1 MAGNSCVSF
10 PSSSTTSAPPSSARV
25 DFFRPRP
32 VDVAPSEL
40 EVASPSSAGDTLS
53 LRRDLPTKKAAMR
66 SRITPTPTP
75 TPIPIL
81 VAVGIPLLPVPDAVA
96 LDVAEDVALDRKED
110 GISEATGSD
119 VVIGF
124 PVSVGTD
131 EPVEDGL
138 APLSDDVG
146 SGPEPV
152 VRGRSEAL
160 KFS

>member
-1 MAGNSCVSF
+1 
-10 PSSSTTSAPPSSARV
+10 
-25 DFFRPRP
+25 
-32 VDVAPSEL
+32 
-40 EVASPSSAGDTLS
+40 
-53 LRRDLPTKKAAMR
+53 MR

-75 TPIPIL
+75 TPIPTL
-81 VAVGIPLLPVPDAVA
+81 EPVDIPLLPVPDATTPE
-96 LDVAEDVALDRKED
+96 VAEDVALDRKED

-119 VVIGF
+119 VVVGF
-124 PVSVGTD
+124 PVSVGTY

-146 SGPEPV
+146 SGSELV